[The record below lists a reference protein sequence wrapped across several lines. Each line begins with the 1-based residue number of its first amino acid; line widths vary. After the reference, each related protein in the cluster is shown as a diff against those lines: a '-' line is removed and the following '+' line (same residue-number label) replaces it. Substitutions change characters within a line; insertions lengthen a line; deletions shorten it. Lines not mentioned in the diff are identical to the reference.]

1 MMSCA
6 ISGYIGA
13 PLEITSQHLMPHY
26 DMYPIFF
33 QPSPPTLFLLH
44 KCLHLCFCHTSL
56 VQGRSGV
63 FTLTRHLHGIV
74 HSFISLLLRSIIV
87 SIALTFTAQPMHLIH
102 ITSMLSNPALR
113 ALSNFSSNASIPIIT
128 CFQTTSDTKLRKLHL
143 LSWSMVARCTFLVL
157 V

>member
-26 DMYPIFF
+26 DIYPIFF
-33 QPSPPTLFLLH
+33 QPSSPTLFSLH
-44 KCLHLCFCHTSL
+44 KCLHLCSHHTSL

-63 FTLTRHLHGIV
+63 FALTRHFHGII

-87 SIALTFTAQPMHLIH
+87 GFHPNYNLFPNDKQYEIAKAPSTILEHGCQIY
-102 ITSMLSNPALR
+102 
-113 ALSNFSSNASIPIIT
+113 IPGTGLVYLLEIVVKKT
-128 CFQTTSDTKLRKLHL
+128 RK
-143 LSWSMVARCTFLVL
+143 SRG
-157 V
+157 